1 MWNYNYRDD
10 NQKNCYD
17 SGTAPCKTA
26 CPAHIAIQGYV
37 KMAAEGRY
45 DEALAL
51 IKQDNPF
58 PAVCG
63 SICNK
68 RCEDACTRGLID
80 APVSID

>member
-1 MWNYNYRDD
+1 
-10 NQKNCYD
+10 
-17 SGTAPCKTA
+17 
-26 CPAHIAIQGYV
+26 
-37 KMAAEGRY
+37 MALEGRY

-68 RCEDACTRGLID
+68 RCENACYNLPLKNAHTFTTDEVKGKIEFKRIK
-80 APVSID
+80 